1 MPNTQA
7 LNLLKSAKGQL
18 EAIIR
23 MTEDERYCVDI
34 AIQISAVEG
43 LIKKANM
50 SILKNHIETCVRES
64 FEEGTHE
71 EKLDEVIKILSK
83 YIK

>member
-23 MTEDERYCVDI
+23 MTEEERYCVDI

-71 EKLDEVIKILSK
+71 EKLDEVIKILNK